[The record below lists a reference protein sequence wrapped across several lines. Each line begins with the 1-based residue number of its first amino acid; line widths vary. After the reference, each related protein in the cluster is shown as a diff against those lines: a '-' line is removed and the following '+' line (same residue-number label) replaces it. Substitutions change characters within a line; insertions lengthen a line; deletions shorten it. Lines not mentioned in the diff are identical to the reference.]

1 MTEIILEREFLDGFS
16 MSFGFGKMDAN
27 ELDHPY
33 YIEASALGRVKL
45 IPETYYYSG
54 ITFPYLG
61 GIISG
66 KLSKQENLVITSGA
80 NESNTSKYTVNFAK
94 KIIDDNSMFSLNIE
108 GAIEGYSTHKI
119 GFTYRKM
126 Y

>member
-1 MTEIILEREFLDGFS
+1 
-16 MSFGFGKMDAN
+16 MDAI

-33 YIEASALGRVKL
+33 YTESSSLGRVKL

-61 GIISG
+61 GIVSG
-66 KLSKQENLVITSGA
+66 QLSKQENLVITSLS
-80 NESNTSKYTVNFAK
+80 NESNTSKYTINFAK
-94 KIIDDNSMFSLNIE
+94 KTLDDNSMFSLNVE